1 MQKIYFP
8 LVAICSF
15 LWTNAQVAVRN
26 EPRHHNLF
34 ENDYIRIL
42 DVIIAPHD
50 TTQFHI
56 HSTPSVF
63 ITLSK
68 TVTGSQLINQQ
79 PARGTSTPG
88 NCWYDSLVTPRI
100 HRVWNEDTSWF
111 HTIDIELI
119 AGKPRSNQS
128 PLQNS
133 SLQLFFNEPLVNGYH
148 VNLQPSGSIRLPA
161 STAGYL
167 LLSTGEATVEYKVND
182 HSQLR
187 KMKTGHFF
195 WIEAGEIFSMT
206 SDEKAATS
214 FLLLQ
219 LK

>member
-1 MQKIYFP
+1 MQKVCFS
-8 LVAICSF
+8 LLAICSF
-15 LWTNAQVAVRN
+15 LWTYAQVAVRN

-56 HSTPSVF
+56 HATPSIF
-63 ITLSK
+63 ISLSK
-68 TVTGSQLINQQ
+68 TATGSQLINQL
-79 PARGTSTPG
+79 PTKSISTPG
-88 NCWYDSLVTPRI
+88 NCWYDSLATPRI

-111 HTIDIELI
+111 HTMDIELI
-119 AGKPRSNQS
+119 AGKPRSNEPS
-128 PLQNS
+128 LQDP

-148 VNLQPSGSIRLPA
+148 VNLQAGKNIELPV
-161 STAGYL
+161 STAAYL
-167 LLSTGEATVEYKVND
+167 LLSTGDATVEYKIN
-182 HSQLR
+182 SSTYTR

-195 WIEAGEIFSMT
+195 WIDAGQSFFIT
-206 SDEKAATS
+206 SDEKTPAR
-214 FLLLQ
+214 FLLFQ

>member
-1 MQKIYFP
+1 MPKVYFSI
-8 LVAICSF
+8 VIICCF

-26 EPRHHNLF
+26 EPRHHNVF

-79 PARGTSTPG
+79 PAKGTSTPG

-119 AGKPRSNQS
+119 GGKSRNDQT
-128 PLQNS
+128 PLQDPS
-133 SLQLFFNEPLVNGYH
+133 VQLFFNEPLVNGYH
-148 VNLQPSGSIRLPA
+148 VNLQPGGSIKLPV
-161 STAGYL
+161 STSGYL
-167 LLSTGEATVEYKVND
+167 LLSTGNDNVEYKMNG
-182 HSQLR
+182 HSSSR

-195 WIEAGEIFSMT
+195 WIDAGENFSMT
-206 SDEKAATS
+206 SSEKTS
-214 FLLLQ
+214 ANFLLLQ